1 MRRIVLVDVN
11 NFYVSCERVFMPR
24 LEGVPVV
31 VLSNNDGCA
40 VARSAEV
47 KALGVAMGT
56 PWHKMQDLVKQH
68 GIVGLSS
75 NYTLYGDMSRRV
87 MSIVGQFGPD
97 QEVYSIDEC
106 FLDLTPQPH
115 LDATRTGQTIRQ
127 RVKQWTGLP
136 VCVGIGPTKTFA
148 KLANHIA
155 KKRPEW
161 SGVCDLATL
170 PPDALGAVLATI
182 GVREVWGVGRKLEEK
197 LVGQG
202 VCTVAD
208 LRAMD
213 AAVAR
218 RQHSVVLERTVR
230 ELQGVACLDLE
241 ESAPNKQQIIAS
253 RSFGAPVYDVAEL
266 AESIR
271 AYMTRAAEKL
281 RRQDSV
287 AGAVGVWIET
297 NRFRPQ
303 DAQYCPSLT
312 VNLPEPTD
320 DTLRLVGF
328 ATALLRRIHR
338 AGFRYV
344 KAGVMLLEIRD
355 RAVQQGSLFD
365 TAPVFDERRARL
377 MSVMDRASQKWGR
390 GTIAPGSA
398 GMAEGRRWAMKRG
411 NMTPAYTTRWD
422 ELVRVVS

>member
-1 MRRIVLVDVN
+1 MRRIALIDVN

-56 PWHKMQDLVKQH
+56 PWHQMKDLAKQH

-87 MSIVGQFGPD
+87 MSVVGQFSPD
-97 QEVYSIDEC
+97 QEIYSIDEC
-106 FLDLTPQPH
+106 FVDLTPQPH

-136 VCVGIGPTKTFA
+136 VCVGIGSTKTLA

-155 KKRPEW
+155 KKRPAW

-170 PPDALGAVLATI
+170 PPSALDAVLATI

-197 LVGQG
+197 LVGRG
-202 VCTVAD
+202 VRSVAD

-241 ESAPNKQQIIAS
+241 ETAPNKQQIIAS
-253 RSFGAPVYDVAEL
+253 RSFGAAVYEVGEL
-266 AESIR
+266 AESVC

-281 RRQDSV
+281 RRQGSV

-297 NRFRPQ
+297 NRFRPR

-355 RAVQQGSLFD
+355 RAIQQGSLFD
-365 TAPVFDERRARL
+365 AAPAFDERRARL
-377 MSVMDRASQKWGR
+377 MGVLDRAAQKWGC

-411 NMTPAYTTRWD
+411 NMTSAYTTRWN
-422 ELVRVVS
+422 ELVRVRA